1 MNKYLQ
7 KPLSVFVVLCMIL
20 TSVFSWNMTV
30 FAGEVSAEADDRGDI
45 DGVDGVT
52 VNDAVILLDY
62 VLDKGAYKGD
72 YSKEML
78 AYMGDVNSDG
88 TITAR
93 DVSEILNKAL
103 NGDYK
108 FSGKKPNKPV
118 PPTTEATTE
127 GDVQTTTEGDVQTTT
142 ETVTEA
148 TTEAIVTGDPADA
161 VYKGYDIVVDKRI
174 AESNPT
180 RDEQPIVKTVREAIA
195 LADGGTEAKPIV
207 IGVVPELYREQV
219 VVKKPW
225 ITLKKITNSTSTED
239 EVTLTW
245 YYLEGY
251 TYDNVGSDGY
261 WDPAN
266 PKANEGGTKGV
277 PQWGQSTYIDG
288 SATGFRAEGIY
299 FENSSN
305 LYITEEEL
313 AANVR
318 VNPTNTGP
326 SGGAPAITLPE
337 RNTLKPGYGTG
348 DKVTV
353 KLGTGASESNVIADV
368 RAKRWRERGAALYTK
383 ADKVVLIDC
392 KVIGTQDS
400 LGVCGTGNRA
410 YFKDCYL
417 AGGVDFICGGTQ
429 SVFDNCEIHWQSSP
443 YKGDGDG
450 GGALT
455 ATKNDGYPA
464 KGYLFW
470 NCKITGNPTTEQVQF
485 GRPWSAQNAE
495 TIWVNTI
502 SDISKINNK
511 PMISEAGW
519 ASMGCDPDLTRG
531 FFEYNSKDINGNKLD
546 TSKRKG
552 TTSGKFKGGVLDS
565 FDVIK
570 YNPYNYTAYKGDKFD
585 GWDPSGSKAIYDG
598 IEKDIES
605 VVFKDSYD
613 ADFTLPEAPAGYE
626 VRYESDSQNA
636 VIGAD
641 GKSVTIKR
649 PPFGS
654 SDAEVNFTAYLKKK
668 EADKENVRGTEKV
681 YTTSIAASTDEGS
694 TFKLTGAVNLTFS
707 SDKDLTAT
715 LDFAMPDGTSMSNKE
730 VVIPAGSVTAA
741 YDAGNLYADMPIT
754 LTITLDD
761 EKYSVVGGDVHTIP
775 AGTGGTPMTYDIN
788 IGLKEIMN
796 VTSGGVPA
804 LAGTAPAGYTMEAV
818 AEYKG
823 KANVYH
829 YKNTNST
836 KSTHGYYWDLASIVA
851 NTAGQSIEDL
861 KAADSVT
868 LEFSINVPDAGDWGS
883 PINAIDILGNGDTS
897 KFVFAPKANDS
908 RYVRFLLGRWNQVNA
923 IDSTVGG
930 ISGSSHSGPQ
940 QLNLVGKLNEEGGK
954 NVWKKIT
961 ATIDFKNQKVV
972 MTGEGSANPVNEFKS
987 LPANIDRSKL
997 YMVFYPAENK
1007 SSTDEYYF
1015 SDVKV
1020 SYDRFVPAEDTSKGV
1035 SVSGTVT
1042 DGIKSVTLVNKEQP
1056 IYKHTA
1062 DIAENK
1068 TMTFAGKIPAGVY
1081 EVRYTTDEASKFK
1094 DVTGTGVALE
1104 DGKYYLTVSGADIT
1118 DLKVAAETVV
1128 GFDAAE
1134 KAVDAMLVKYT
1145 DVKTTADGNVY
1156 TLKEALPKVSEDGY
1170 EIEIKEGCSY
1180 VNPDGSLIEQVVSAE
1195 TAGDLVYNIVNIG
1208 SKDSEEYTVKVL
1220 PAVISSEKFVRTF
1233 DGLAVGSK
1241 VETGSFTANIVKDSE
1256 LAPNRGNVLVFS
1268 NTSNTFNDKVTAVSF
1283 ADLGLEAGRT
1293 YAISFD
1299 IMKTDGD
1306 DSGKGWRV
1314 NLTDTAGLLWT
1325 GTKIEFNAE
1334 AIKGDKYSG
1343 DSVYGTTAAINSATV
1358 PNEWVNYT
1366 FVSNTATGNVDVY
1379 KGGSYVTSYKGQ
1391 TKVPAGIEFA
1401 THYVAGSKI
1410 YLDNVVLYEYPTAG
1424 ELETELN
1431 GVITDGLIPSEAIK
1445 EAKEITV
1452 PSKTASGKVIKWT
1465 SSNSSRITITENDE
1479 NAKIAFAD
1487 PTGNFEETLTAEVEH
1502 TLPYTGSP
1510 SGDKVTFK
1518 KDYTINFESDNVVKY
1533 DLTVNNKTA
1542 GNAIKI
1548 TVLRGENVEVAET
1561 ETLTHNLA
1569 SGTYKVKFTSA
1580 EGYKISEVKI
1590 GENAITAGSDG
1601 SYTVDLSANVTLDVT
1616 SREVLTGYTAAE
1628 DAVKSA
1634 LSGAGTLNGDVYTID
1649 RAFTV
1654 PAVEKYEIS
1663 IADNSFINADGTLKR
1678 AAAGTAVTAEEVTF
1692 TIKNTDADTT
1702 EDYKLK
1708 VLVPAKTGDK
1718 ADENFE
1724 GLNIGD
1730 KVNGAT
1736 VAYKEGRGRYV
1747 KFSQP
1752 EAASLDVV
1760 KYDTLESGKKYEIGF
1775 DIMRIADTVQN
1786 GNHIPAGK
1794 TSFDN
1799 AGMGW
1804 KISFTN
1810 TGYYNQYFAYMGNQ
1824 FKIFNS
1830 SIKNDDTKDPII
1842 SGCESEKWYSLKF
1855 IVDMTTNNI
1864 DVYLRNENETEYTKV
1879 TSVKVAENNVPNLVG
1894 VREEWGSRMPND
1906 YVCFD
1911 NVYVKE
1917 ITSN

>member
-7 KPLSVFVVLCMIL
+7 KPLSIFVVLCMIF

-30 FAGEVSAEADDRGDI
+30 FADEVSAEVDDRGDI

-52 VNDAVILLDY
+52 VNDAVMLLDY
-62 VLDKGAYKGD
+62 VLDKGTYKGD

-78 AYMGDVNSDG
+78 YYMGDVNSDG
-88 TITAR
+88 TVTAN

-108 FSGKKPNKPV
+108 FSGKKPHKPV

-127 GDVQTTTEGDVQTTT
+127 GDVQTSTEGDVQTSTEGDVQTTT
-142 ETVTEA
+142 ETVTEE
-148 TTEAIVTGDPADA
+148 TTEAIVTGEPESAI
-161 VYKGYDIVVDKRI
+161 YEGYDIVVDKRI

-180 RDEQPIVKTVREAIA
+180 RAEQPIVKTVREAIA

-207 IGVVPELYREQV
+207 IGIVPELYREQV
-219 VVKKPW
+219 VIKKPW

-239 EVTLTW
+239 DATLTW
-245 YYLEGY
+245 YYVEGY

-261 WDPAN
+261 WDPDN
-266 PKANEGGTKGV
+266 PKANEGGTRGV
-277 PQWGQSTYIDG
+277 AQWGQSTYVDG

-305 LYITEEEL
+305 LYVTEEEL

-318 VNPTNTGP
+318 VT
-326 SGGAPAITLPE
+326 SKDSTLPE
-337 RNTLKPGYGTG
+337 RISLKPGYGTE
-348 DKVTV
+348 DKITVT
-353 KLGTGASESNVIADV
+353 LGNGTTEKNVTADV

-392 KVIGTQDS
+392 KVVGTQDS

-410 YFKDCYL
+410 YFKNCKL
-417 AGGVDFICGGTQ
+417 AGCVDFICGGTQ
-429 SVFDNCEIHWQSSP
+429 SVFDNCEIKWQSSP

-455 ATKNDGYPA
+455 ATKNDDYPA

-470 NCKITGNPTTEQVQF
+470 NCKVTGNPTTEQVNF
-485 GRPWSAQNAE
+485 GRPWSAQAAE

-502 SDISKINNK
+502 SDISKVNNK
-511 PMISEAGW
+511 PMISDAGW
-519 ASMGCDPDLTRG
+519 GGMGCEPELTRG

-585 GWDPSGSKAIYDG
+585 GWDPSGSKAIYDS
-598 IEKDIES
+598 IEKDIENIA
-605 VVFKDSYD
+605 FEESYD

-626 VRYESDSQNA
+626 VRYESDSPNA
-636 VIGAD
+636 VVSAD
-641 GKSVTIKR
+641 GKSVTVKR

-654 SDAEVNFTAYLKKK
+654 SAAEVNFTAYLKKK
-668 EADKENVRGTEKV
+668 EADKENVRGMEKV
-681 YTTSIAASTDEGS
+681 YKTSITPSTDEGS
-694 TFKLTGAVNLTFS
+694 TFKLTGAVNLTFAP
-707 SDKDLTAT
+707 DKDLTAT
-715 LDFAMPDGTSMSNKE
+715 LDFAMPDGTSMSKKE
-730 VVIPAGSVTAA
+730 VVIPAGSMTAN

-754 LTITLDD
+754 LTIVLDD

-775 AGTGGTPMTYDIN
+775 AGVGGTPMTYDIN

-796 VTSGGVPA
+796 ITSNGAPV
-804 LAGTAPAGYTMEAV
+804 LVGTAPAGYTMEAV
-818 AEYKG
+818 AEYGG

-861 KAADSVT
+861 KTADAVT

-897 KFVFAPKANDS
+897 KFVFAPKANDT

-930 ISGSSHSGPQ
+930 LSGSSHSGPQ
-940 QLNLVGKLNEEGGK
+940 QLNLVGKLNGEAK

-972 MTGEGSANPVNEFKS
+972 MTGEGSASPVNEFKS

-1007 SSTDEYYF
+1007 SATDEYYF
-1015 SDVKV
+1015 TDVKV

-1035 SVSGTVT
+1035 QVSGTVT

-1056 IYKHTA
+1056 IYKHSA
-1062 DIAENK
+1062 NIVEDK

-1081 EVRYTTDEASKFK
+1081 EVQYTTDEASKFK

-1104 DGKYYLTVSGADIT
+1104 DGKYYLTVADNDIT
-1118 DLKVAAETVV
+1118 DLKVSAETVV

-1134 KAVDAMLVKYT
+1134 AAVDSMISKYADAST
-1145 DVKTTADGNVY
+1145 VDGKTVY

-1170 EIEIKEGCSY
+1170 EISIKEGCPY
-1180 VNPDGSLIEQVVSAE
+1180 VKADGSLIEQVVSTE
-1195 TAGDLVYNIVNIG
+1195 TAGDLVYTITNIG

-1220 PAVISSEKFVRTF
+1220 PAVIPDEKFVRTF
-1233 DGLAVGSK
+1233 DDLAVDSA
-1241 VETGSFTANIVKDSE
+1241 VENGGFKADIVKDSA

-1268 NTSNTFNDKVTAVSF
+1268 NTSNSFNDKITAVNF
-1283 ADLGLEAGRT
+1283 TDLGLEAGKT

-1314 NLTDTAGLLWT
+1314 NLTGTAGTLWA
-1325 GTKIEFNAE
+1325 GTKFEFNAE
-1334 AIKGDKYSG
+1334 IVKPGEKYKD
-1343 DSVYGTTAAINSATV
+1343 DSVYGTTTDINSATA

-1379 KGGSYVTSYKGQ
+1379 KEKKYVTSYKGQ
-1391 TKVPAGIEFA
+1391 TAVPAGIEFA

-1410 YLDNVVLYEYPTAG
+1410 YLDNVVLYEYPVASD
-1424 ELETELN
+1424 LETELN
-1431 GVITDGLIPSEAIK
+1431 AAVANDLIPTEVKTAY
-1445 EAKEITV
+1445 EITV
-1452 PSKTASGKVIKWT
+1452 PAKTASGKAIKWT
-1465 SSNSSRITITENDE
+1465 ASNSSRITVTESGE
-1479 NAKIAFAD
+1479 NVKIAFAE
-1487 PTGNFEETLTAEVEH
+1487 PTGNFEESLTAEVEAI
-1502 TLPYTGSP
+1502 LPYTGSP

-1518 KDYTINFESDNVVKY
+1518 KTYTVNFESDNVVNY
-1533 DLTVNNKTA
+1533 NLTINNKTTS
-1542 GNAIKI
+1542 NTIKI
-1548 TVLRGENVEVAET
+1548 TVLKGDTVEVAET

-1569 SGTYKVKFTSA
+1569 SGTYKVKFTSV
-1580 EGYKISEVKI
+1580 EGYKVSEVKI
-1590 GENAITAGSDG
+1590 GENAITAGADG
-1601 SYTVDLSANVTLDVT
+1601 SYTVDLSQDVTLDVT

-1628 DAVKSA
+1628 DAVKAA
-1634 LSGAGTLNGDVYTID
+1634 LSGAGTLNGDVYTVD

-1654 PAVEKYEIS
+1654 PTVEKYEIS
-1663 IADNSFINADGTLKR
+1663 IAENSFINADGTLKR
-1678 AAAGTAVTAEEVTF
+1678 AAAGTAVAAEEVTF

-1708 VLVPAKTGDK
+1708 VLVPAKAGDK
-1718 ADENFE
+1718 AYEDFE

-1730 KVNGAT
+1730 KVGGAT
-1736 VAYKEGRGRYV
+1736 VAYKEGRGRYI
-1747 KFSQP
+1747 KLCQP
-1752 EAASLDVV
+1752 NTSSLDVV
-1760 KYDTLESGKKYEIGF
+1760 KYDALESGKKYEIGF
-1775 DIMRIADTVQN
+1775 DIMRIADTVEN

-1799 AGMGW
+1799 GGMGW
-1804 KISFTN
+1804 KISFTS
-1810 TGYYNQYFAYMGNQ
+1810 TDWYAKYFAYMGNQ
-1824 FKIFNS
+1824 FKIFNAD
-1830 SIKNDDTKDPII
+1830 IKDTDTKDPII

-1855 IVDMTTNNI
+1855 IVDITTNKI
-1864 DVYLRNENETEYTKV
+1864 DVYLRNESETDYTKV
-1879 TSVKVAENNVPNLVG
+1879 TSVKVAENEIPNLVG

-1917 ITSN
+1917 ITE